1 MKKNLVR
8 SVVLLA
14 VSCVSGFA
22 EEVRIRA
29 NIPFAFGVA
38 GTTMPAGEY
47 TITPL
52 PGFGSVLLF
61 RGESS
66 GARALVMAQSM
77 DTTEGLGS
85 SLVFTM
91 GTETAMLT
99 KVKGPGRTFEVNLA
113 KHAPKGPLATVTL
126 PAVAALRTK

>member
-1 MKKNLVR
+1 MKKNLVA

-22 EEVRIRA
+22 EEVRIRV

-38 GTTMPAGEY
+38 GTTMLAGEY
-47 TITPL
+47 TIAPL
-52 PGFGSVLLF
+52 PGFGSVLLV

-66 GARALVMAQSM
+66 GARALVMAQSL
-77 DTTEGLGS
+77 DTAGGLGS

-99 KVKGPGRTFEVNLA
+99 SAKGPGRTFEVSHA
-113 KHAPKGPLATVTL
+113 KHAPPGPLATVTL